1 MSETVELTVSR
12 LGASGDGVAACADG
26 QACYVAGALP
36 GEPVT
41 ARFNGH
47 RGDAMVADLVAIHAA
62 SPDRVA
68 PPCPHVAD
76 HCGGCA
82 VQHLSI
88 AAGLGWKRD
97 RLAEAFG
104 RAGATPDIAIAA
116 PTAPGTRRRADLA
129 LLRRADG
136 TVAVGL
142 HARGSPDVVDFA
154 TCLVLDPRLVV
165 LFDPLR
171 AMLKRL
177 SALRRTGS
185 AIVNL
190 LDTGPDLL
198 LRTDGPLDAPGRAL
212 IAGFATE
219 QAIPRIAWAMGNT
232 PPEMAAQTGPVALTL
247 SGAVLAPAPGAFL
260 QASPG
265 AEAAI
270 IAAVLAG
277 LPRRL
282 TGKSRIADL
291 YAGVG
296 TLSLPLATRASIA
309 AFEGDAEAVVTLAA
323 GAGRAGARITA
334 IRRDLVR
341 QPLLPAEIDRF
352 VAVVLDPP
360 FAGAAEQ
367 CAMLARSKGACVVYV
382 SCNPTALARD
392 AKILIQGGFRVTA
405 VTLVDQFLWS
415 SQVESVTAFARA

>member
-1 MSETVELTVSR
+1 MTETVELTVSR

-36 GEPVT
+36 GEAIT
-41 ARFNGH
+41 ARFTGH
-47 RGDAMVADLVAIHAA
+47 RGDAMVADLVDLHSH
-62 SPDRVA
+62 SPDRVT

-76 HCGGCA
+76 GCGGCA

-88 AAGLGWKRD
+88 PAGLGWKRD
-97 RLAEAFG
+97 RLAEALS
-104 RAGATPDIAIAA
+104 RAGVTPPITIAP
-116 PTAPGTRRRADLA
+116 PTEPGTRRRADLA
-129 LLRRADG
+129 LLRRPDG

-142 HARGSPDVVDFA
+142 HARGSQAVVDFA
-154 TCLVLDPRLVV
+154 TCLVLDPRIVA
-165 LFDPLR
+165 LFTPLR
-171 AMLKRL
+171 AMLRRL
-177 SALRRTGS
+177 SALRKSGS
-185 AIVNL
+185 AIINL

-212 IAGFATE
+212 IAAFATE
-219 QAIPRIAWAMGNT
+219 HTIPRIAWAQGNAV
-232 PPEMAAQTGPVALTL
+232 PEMAAQTGTVALGL
-247 SGAVLAPAPGAFL
+247 SGAVLTPAPGAFL

-277 LPRRL
+277 LPKRL
-282 TGKSRIADL
+282 NGKSRIADL

-296 TLSLPLATRASIA
+296 TLSLPLATRAAVA
-309 AFEGDAEAVVTLAA
+309 AFEGEAEAVVTLAA
-323 GAGRAGARITA
+323 AAGRAGARIAVT
-334 IRRDLVR
+334 RRDLAR
-341 QPLLPAEIDRF
+341 QPLLPTEIDRF
-352 VAVVLDPP
+352 ASVVLDPP
-360 FAGAAEQ
+360 FTGAAEQ

-392 AKILIQGGFRVTA
+392 ARTLVQGGFRVTA

-415 SQVESVTAFARA
+415 SQVEAVVSFARP

>member
-1 MSETVELTVSR
+1 MSETVELAVSR
-12 LGASGDGVAACADG
+12 LGASGDGVGACADG

-36 GEPVT
+36 GESIT
-41 ARFNGH
+41 ARFTGH
-47 RGDAMVADLVAIHAA
+47 RGDAMVADLITVHTPSA
-62 SPDRVA
+62 DRVT

-76 HCGGCA
+76 LCGGCA

-88 AAGLGWKRD
+88 PAGLEWKRD
-97 RLAEAFG
+97 RLAEALS
-104 RAGATPDIAIAA
+104 RAGATPEIAIAP
-116 PTAPGTRRRADLA
+116 PTLPGTRRRADLA

-136 TVAVGL
+136 SVAVGL
-142 HARGSPDVVDFA
+142 HARGSQAVVDLS
-154 TCLVLDPRLVV
+154 TCLVLDPRLVA
-165 LFDPLR
+165 LFEPLR

-177 SALRRTGS
+177 SALRRAGS

-198 LRTDGPLDAPGRAL
+198 LRTDGPLDAPGRGL
-212 IAGFATE
+212 IAAFANE
-219 QAIPRIAWAMGNT
+219 HAIPRIAWAMGNA
-232 PPEMAAQTGPVALTL
+232 PPEMAAQTGTVGLSL
-247 SGAVLAPAPGAFL
+247 SGAMLAPAPGAFL

-277 LPRRL
+277 LPRKL

-309 AFEGDAEAVVTLAA
+309 AYEGDAEAVATLAA
-323 GAGRAGARITA
+323 AAGRAGARIA
-334 IRRDLVR
+334 AVKRDLAR

-367 CAMLARSKGACVVYV
+367 CAMLARSKGRCVIYV

-392 AKILIQGGFRVTA
+392 AKILLQGGFRITA
-405 VTLVDQFLWS
+405 ATLVDQFLWS
-415 SQVESVTAFARA
+415 SQVESVLVFSRA